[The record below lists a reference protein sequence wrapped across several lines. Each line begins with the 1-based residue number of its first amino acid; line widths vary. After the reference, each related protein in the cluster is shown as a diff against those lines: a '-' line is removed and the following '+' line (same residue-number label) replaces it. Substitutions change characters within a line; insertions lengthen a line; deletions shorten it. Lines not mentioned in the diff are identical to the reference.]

1 MSDATADAARRL
13 ARLQRDF
20 DQAFA
25 VPHRD
30 EAEDVESL
38 LAIRLQE
45 DPYGLSTREIAAVER
60 AGSVVPLPSRSQ
72 GLIGIV
78 GHRGAILP
86 VYGLASLLGYERSR
100 KAPRWLVVCGEG
112 GALALAVSE
121 LEGYVQ
127 VAKGNFHVPDR
138 DPRKHVHRFARVGET
153 VRAIISVPSIVAAIQ
168 GGN

>member
-1 MSDATADAARRL
+1 MNEVSADAARRL
-13 ARLQRDF
+13 AQLRRDF
-20 DQAFA
+20 DQAFTD
-25 VPHRD
+25 PHQD
-30 EAEDVESL
+30 EAEDVENL

-45 DPYGLSTREIAAVER
+45 DLYGLSTREIAAVER

-78 GHRGAILP
+78 GRRGAILP

-100 KAPRWLVVCGEG
+100 EAPRWLVVCGEG
-112 GALALAVSE
+112 GTLALAVSE

-127 VAKGNFHVPDR
+127 VAKGNFHPPDR

-153 VRAIISVPSIVAAIQ
+153 VRAIISVPSILEAIQ
-168 GGN
+168 GGP